1 MNFIKKYFKILIGAG
16 VLIVALFVFMASL
29 RSKDLSGGTL
39 KNWASA
45 NNEERVATVRT
56 LIGGDENID
65 IVVAC
70 VGKIATLPDSGEMT
84 IADAARLCNMGMQL
98 KENL

>member
-56 LIGGDENID
+56 LPFWST
-65 IVVAC
+65 VAISSLLERQ
-70 VGKIATLPDSGEMT
+70 VNSSVSTG
-84 IADAARLCNMGMQL
+84 
-98 KENL
+98 